1 MGLIL
6 GIITGLFILVL
17 LVVAHEF
24 GHFIIA
30 RKAGV
35 TVHEFSIGMGPKIM
49 TIGTDKKG
57 TIFNWRLF
65 PIGGYVRIK

>member
-1 MGLIL
+1 MAIA
-6 GIITGLFILVL
+6 IIAFIISLLL